1 MSQANEQTTA
11 SDVTISELLGAV
23 KGFLMDS
30 ALPALS
36 GRDQFNARVAA
47 NVLGIIDREQQV
59 GPELAALDAAAAQQW
74 LSGDSGSG
82 TALQQ
87 LSRALAARE
96 IDADTD
102 FFEYLKQRQLLVA
115 AINNPRYAS
124 RKLAEDCLL
133 YTSPSPRDMRRSRM
147 PSSA

>member
-96 IDADTD
+96 IDADTE
-102 FFEYLKQRQLLVA
+102 FLEYLKQRQLLVA

-124 RKLAEDCLL
+124 RKVAEE
-133 YTSPSPRDMRRSRM
+133 RWRSE
-147 PSSA
+147 S

>member
-47 NVLGIIDREQQV
+47 NVLGIIEREQQL

-74 LSGDSGSG
+74 LPGDSGSG

-124 RKLAEDCLL
+124 RKVAEE
-133 YTSPSPRDMRRSRM
+133 RWRSE
-147 PSSA
+147 S

>member
-1 MSQANEQTTA
+1 MSQDSEQKTA

-47 NVLGIIDREQQV
+47 NVLGIIDREQQL
-59 GPELAALDAAAAQQW
+59 GPELAALDAAAQQW
-74 LSGDSGSG
+74 LPGGPGPG
-82 TALQQ
+82 TAPQQ
-87 LSRALAARE
+87 LSRALAARG
-96 IDADTD
+96 IDADSH

-124 RKLAEDCLL
+124 RKVAEEKW
-133 YTSPSPRDMRRSRM
+133 RSR
-147 PSSA
+147 S

>member
-30 ALPALS
+30 AMPALA

-74 LSGDSGSG
+74 LPGDSGSG

-124 RKLAEDCLL
+124 RKVAEE
-133 YTSPSPRDMRRSRM
+133 RWRSE
-147 PSSA
+147 S

>member
-1 MSQANEQTTA
+1 MSQDEAQTTA

-47 NVLGIIDREQQV
+47 NVLGIIDREQQL
-59 GPELAALDAAAAQQW
+59 GPELVALDAAAAQQW
-74 LSGDSGSG
+74 LPGDRGPGNAS
-82 TALQQ
+82 QQ

-96 IDADTD
+96 IDADSH

-124 RKLAEDCLL
+124 RKVAEEKW
-133 YTSPSPRDMRRSRM
+133 RDDS
-147 PSSA
+147 

>member
-1 MSQANEQTTA
+1 MSQDEAQTTA

-47 NVLGIIDREQQV
+47 NVLGIIDREQQL

-74 LSGDSGSG
+74 LPGDPGPG
-82 TALQQ
+82 TAPQR

-96 IDADTD
+96 IDADSH

-124 RKLAEDCLL
+124 RKVAEEKW
-133 YTSPSPRDMRRSRM
+133 RDDS
-147 PSSA
+147 

>member
-1 MSQANEQTTA
+1 MSQDSEQTTA

-47 NVLGIIDREQQV
+47 NVLGIIDREQQL

-74 LSGDSGSG
+74 LPGDPRPGN
-82 TALQQ
+82 APQQ

-96 IDADTD
+96 IDADSD
-102 FFEYLKQRQLLVA
+102 FFKYLKQRQLLVS

-124 RKLAEDCLL
+124 RKVAEEKW
-133 YTSPSPRDMRRSRM
+133 RSE
-147 PSSA
+147 S

>member
-47 NVLGIIDREQQV
+47 NVLGIINREQQV

-74 LSGDSGSG
+74 LSGESGSG

-124 RKLAEDCLL
+124 RKVAEE
-133 YTSPSPRDMRRSRM
+133 RWRSE
-147 PSSA
+147 S

>member
-124 RKLAEDCLL
+124 RKVAEEKW
-133 YTSPSPRDMRRSRM
+133 RSE
-147 PSSA
+147 S

>member
-1 MSQANEQTTA
+1 MSQDEAQTTA

-47 NVLGIIDREQQV
+47 NVLGIIDREQQL

-74 LSGDSGSG
+74 LPGDPGPG
-82 TALQQ
+82 TAPQR

-96 IDADTD
+96 INADSH
-102 FFEYLKQRQLLVA
+102 FFEYLKQRQLMVA

-124 RKLAEDCLL
+124 RKVAQEKW
-133 YTSPSPRDMRRSRM
+133 RSE
-147 PSSA
+147 S

>member
-1 MSQANEQTTA
+1 MSQDEAQTTA

-47 NVLGIIDREQQV
+47 NVLGIIDREQQL

-74 LSGDSGSG
+74 LPGDPGPG
-82 TALQQ
+82 TAPQR

-96 IDADTD
+96 IDADSH
-102 FFEYLKQRQLLVA
+102 FFEYLKQRQLMVA

-124 RKLAEDCLL
+124 RKVAEEKW
-133 YTSPSPRDMRRSRM
+133 RSE
-147 PSSA
+147 S

>member
-1 MSQANEQTTA
+1 MSQDSEQTTA

-47 NVLGIIDREQQV
+47 NVLGIIDREQQL

-74 LSGDSGSG
+74 LPCESAPG

-96 IDADTD
+96 IDVDKH

-115 AINNPRYAS
+115 TIITPAMRAG
-124 RKLAEDCLL
+124 K
-133 YTSPSPRDMRRSRM
+133 SPQKSGGVSHERT
-147 PSSA
+147 

>member
-1 MSQANEQTTA
+1 MSQDKAQTTA

-47 NVLGIIDREQQV
+47 NVLGIIDREQQLA
-59 GPELAALDAAAAQQW
+59 PELAALDAAAAQQW
-74 LSGDSGSG
+74 LPGDPGPG
-82 TALQQ
+82 TAPQR

-96 IDADTD
+96 IDANSH

-124 RKLAEDCLL
+124 RKVAEEKW
-133 YTSPSPRDMRRSRM
+133 RSE
-147 PSSA
+147 S

>member
-47 NVLGIIDREQQV
+47 NVLGIIDREHQV

-74 LSGDSGSG
+74 LPGDSGSG

-124 RKLAEDCLL
+124 RKVAEE
-133 YTSPSPRDMRRSRM
+133 RWRSE
-147 PSSA
+147 S

>member
-1 MSQANEQTTA
+1 MSQDSEPTTA

-23 KGFLMDS
+23 TGFLMDS

-47 NVLGIIDREQQV
+47 NVLGIIDREQQL

-74 LSGDSGSG
+74 LTGDPGPG
-82 TALQQ
+82 TAPQR

-96 IDADTD
+96 IGADSD

-124 RKLAEDCLL
+124 RKVAEEKW
-133 YTSPSPRDMRRSRM
+133 RSE
-147 PSSA
+147 S

>member
-1 MSQANEQTTA
+1 MSQDSEQTTA

-23 KGFLMDS
+23 KGFLMDG

-47 NVLGIIDREQQV
+47 NVLGIIDREQQL

-74 LSGDSGSG
+74 LPGEAGLG
-82 TALQQ
+82 TTPQL

-96 IDADTD
+96 IYADTH
-102 FFEYLKQRQLLVA
+102 FLKYLKQRQLLVA

-124 RKLAEDCLL
+124 RKVAEEKW
-133 YTSPSPRDMRRSRM
+133 RSE
-147 PSSA
+147 S

>member
-1 MSQANEQTTA
+1 MSQDSQQTTA
-11 SDVTISELLGAV
+11 SDVTTSELLGAV

-47 NVLGIIDREQQV
+47 NVLGIIEREQQL
-59 GPELAALDAAAAQQW
+59 GPKLAALDAAAAQRW
-74 LSGDSGSG
+74 LPGDSGPG
-82 TALQQ
+82 TAPQQ

-96 IDADTD
+96 IDAGSD
-102 FFEYLKQRQLLVA
+102 FFEYLKQRQLLVT

-124 RKLAEDCLL
+124 RKVAEEKW
-133 YTSPSPRDMRRSRM
+133 RSE
-147 PSSA
+147 S

>member
-11 SDVTISELLGAV
+11 SDVTISELLEAV

-74 LSGDSGSG
+74 LPGDSGSG

-87 LSRALAARE
+87 ISRALAARE

-124 RKLAEDCLL
+124 RKVAEEKW
-133 YTSPSPRDMRRSRM
+133 RSE
-147 PSSA
+147 S

>member
-1 MSQANEQTTA
+1 MSQDSEQTTA

-47 NVLGIIDREQQV
+47 NVLGIIEREQQL

-74 LSGDSGSG
+74 LLGDSGSG

-124 RKLAEDCLL
+124 RKVAEE
-133 YTSPSPRDMRRSRM
+133 RWRSE
-147 PSSA
+147 S

>member
-1 MSQANEQTTA
+1 MSQDSEQTTA

-47 NVLGIIDREQQV
+47 NVLGIIEREQQL

-74 LSGDSGSG
+74 LPDDPRPD
-82 TALQQ
+82 TASQQ

-96 IDADTD
+96 IDVD
-102 FFEYLKQRQLLVA
+102 LSL
-115 AINNPRYAS
+115 IHI
-124 RKLAEDCLL
+124 
-133 YTSPSPRDMRRSRM
+133 
-147 PSSA
+147 

>member
-1 MSQANEQTTA
+1 MSQDSEQTTA

-23 KGFLMDS
+23 RGFLIDS

-47 NVLGIIDREQQV
+47 NVLGIIDREQQL

-74 LSGDSGSG
+74 LTGDPGPG
-82 TALQQ
+82 TAPQQ

-96 IDADTD
+96 IDADSD
-102 FFEYLKQRQLLVA
+102 FFEFLKQRQLLVA

-124 RKLAEDCLL
+124 RKVAEEKW
-133 YTSPSPRDMRRSRM
+133 RSE
-147 PSSA
+147 S

>member
-1 MSQANEQTTA
+1 MSQTNEQTTA
-11 SDVTISELLGAV
+11 SDVTLSELLGAV

-36 GRDQFNARVAA
+36 GRYQFNARVAA

-74 LSGDSGSG
+74 LPGDSGSG

-124 RKLAEDCLL
+124 RKLAEE
-133 YTSPSPRDMRRSRM
+133 RWRSE
-147 PSSA
+147 S

>member
-1 MSQANEQTTA
+1 MSQDEAQTTA

-47 NVLGIIDREQQV
+47 NALGIIDREQKL

-74 LSGDSGSG
+74 LPGDPGPG
-82 TALQQ
+82 TAPQR

-96 IDADTD
+96 IDADSH

-124 RKLAEDCLL
+124 RKVAEEKW
-133 YTSPSPRDMRRSRM
+133 RDDS
-147 PSSA
+147 

>member
-11 SDVTISELLGAV
+11 SDVTISELLEAV

-74 LSGDSGSG
+74 LPGDSGSG

-96 IDADTD
+96 IDADTN

-124 RKLAEDCLL
+124 RKVAEE
-133 YTSPSPRDMRRSRM
+133 RWRSE
-147 PSSA
+147 S

>member
-1 MSQANEQTTA
+1 MSQDEAQTTA
-11 SDVTISELLGAV
+11 SDVTTSELLGAV

-47 NVLGIIDREQQV
+47 NVLGIIDREQQL

-74 LSGDSGSG
+74 LPGDPGPG
-82 TALQQ
+82 TAPQR

-96 IDADTD
+96 IHADSH
-102 FFEYLKQRQLLVA
+102 FFEYLKQRQLMVA

-124 RKLAEDCLL
+124 RKVAEEKW
-133 YTSPSPRDMRRSRM
+133 RDDS
-147 PSSA
+147 

>member
-1 MSQANEQTTA
+1 MSQDEAQTTA

-47 NVLGIIDREQQV
+47 NALGIIDREQQL

-74 LSGDSGSG
+74 LPGDPGPG
-82 TALQQ
+82 TAPQR

-96 IDADTD
+96 IHADSH
-102 FFEYLKQRQLLVA
+102 FFEYLKQRQLMVA

-124 RKLAEDCLL
+124 RKVAEEKW
-133 YTSPSPRDMRRSRM
+133 RSE
-147 PSSA
+147 S

>member
-102 FFEYLKQRQLLVA
+102 FFEYLRQRQLLVA
-115 AINNPRYAS
+115 TINNPRYAS
-124 RKLAEDCLL
+124 RKVAEE
-133 YTSPSPRDMRRSRM
+133 RWRSE
-147 PSSA
+147 S

>member
-1 MSQANEQTTA
+1 MSQNSEQTTA

-30 ALPALS
+30 AMPALS

-47 NVLGIIDREQQV
+47 NVLGIIDREQQL

-74 LSGDSGSG
+74 LAGDPGSG
-82 TALQQ
+82 TAPQQ

-96 IDADTD
+96 IDADSD

-124 RKLAEDCLL
+124 RKVAEE
-133 YTSPSPRDMRRSRM
+133 RWRSE
-147 PSSA
+147 S